1 MRKITAADVETMHYL
16 RNRGFS
22 QRAIAKLFNCHYTL
36 VEYYTTPG
44 RIEYVKNY
52 NKGRYY
58 KHKISKMNPVN
69 VVKMFS

>member
-1 MRKITAADVETMHYL
+1 MRKITAADIETMHYL
-16 RNRGFS
+16 RSRGFT

-52 NKGRYY
+52 VKGMRY
-58 KHKISKMNPVN
+58 KDKISKMNPVR
-69 VVKMFS
+69 VTEMFS